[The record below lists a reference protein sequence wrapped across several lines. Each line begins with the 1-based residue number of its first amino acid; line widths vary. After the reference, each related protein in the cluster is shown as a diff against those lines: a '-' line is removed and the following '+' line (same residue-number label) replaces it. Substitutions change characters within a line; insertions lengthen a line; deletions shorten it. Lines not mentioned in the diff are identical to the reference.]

1 MCKSGPVRLWES
13 ATEGEGSDKAFLK
26 RWSYDDEQRQV
37 IQQALAQVIESESL
51 GVVRAQ
57 NSCPEIALV
66 FYQKAIAVLSLQ
78 TRPIH

>member
-1 MCKSGPVRLWES
+1 MCKSGSVRLWES
-13 ATEGEGSDKAFLK
+13 ATTGEGSDKAFLK

-37 IQQALAQVIESESL
+37 IQQALAQVIESEAL

-66 FYQKAIAVLSLQ
+66 FCQEALARLPV
-78 TRPIH
+78 